1 MSFTLCPECG
11 KCLGEWV
18 LPYKIISL
26 FNRLEQSKK
35 KNAMCPD
42 KTILMEGNF
51 EPEEDIL
58 DALGLSNICC
68 RTRIF
73 TSREFTDIYSFYA
86 SDQLNTDPQV

>member
-1 MSFTLCPECG
+1 MSYNLCPECG
-11 KCLGEWV
+11 TCIGE
-18 LPYKIISL
+18 LSLAYKIISL
-26 FNRLEQSKK
+26 FKRLEQAKV

-58 DALGLSNICC
+58 DAIGLNNECC

-73 TSREFTDIYSFYA
+73 TSREFSDIYSFYA
-86 SDQLNTDPQV
+86 NDTDLNK